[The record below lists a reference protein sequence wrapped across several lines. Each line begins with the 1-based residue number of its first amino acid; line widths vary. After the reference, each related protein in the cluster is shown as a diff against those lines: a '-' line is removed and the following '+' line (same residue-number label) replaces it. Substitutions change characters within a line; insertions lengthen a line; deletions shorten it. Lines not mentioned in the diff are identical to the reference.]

1 MSQINSTY
9 DVLGIGCCAL
19 DITFEL
25 ETYPEPDEK
34 VRVPSYGIQG
44 GGLVATAL
52 VAVARLGGR
61 SAFIASLGDDS
72 FAQFAVDELED
83 QGVDIR
89 YIRRVPGKSILTA
102 LIIADRSAGTRTVLF
117 SEQNQPKTEPA
128 QVTEE
133 LVGSARCLHVDN
145 FQPEAAAK
153 AAEIARSAG
162 VPVTVDLETGGKDP
176 DLLLELGEYVIV
188 SLEFVRNRFGTEG
201 MREGVKALFD
211 EISCH
216 GGRVAVVTN
225 GGQGAFLKAADLEYY
240 QPAYAVDVVDSTGC
254 GDVFHGAFAL
264 GVARGWDLKI
274 IMRVSSATAAL
285 KTRKLGGRAGI
296 PDMDEVTRFLE
307 NRDGKSVSTDGPA
320 GEV

>member
-1 MSQINSTY
+1 MPHTDRTH
-9 DVLGIGCCAL
+9 DVVGIGCCAL

-25 ETYPEPDEK
+25 ESYPEPDQK
-34 VRVPSYGIQG
+34 VRAPGFGMQG

-52 VAVARLGGR
+52 VAVARLGGK

-72 FAQFAVDELED
+72 LAQFAVDELRD
-83 QGVDIR
+83 QGVDVR

-117 SEQNQPKTEPA
+117 SEQHQPRTEPE

-153 AAEIARSAG
+153 AAEIARSTG
-162 VPVTVDLETGGKDP
+162 VPVTVDLETGGKEADI
-176 DLLLELGEYVIV
+176 LLELGEYVIV
-188 SLEFVRNRFGTEG
+188 SLDFVRDRFGSEG
-201 MREGVKALFD
+201 MEEGARALF
-211 EISCH
+211 EKISCH

-225 GGQGAFLKAADLEYY
+225 GDQGAFLKAADLKHF
-240 QPAYAVDVVDSTGC
+240 QPAYSVDVVDSTGC

-264 GVARGWDLKI
+264 GVARGWDLKT

-296 PDMDEVTRFLE
+296 PDMEEVTRFLE
-307 NRDGKSVSTDGPA
+307 NRDGTVVSTDRPS